1 MHETAEKSEQLV
13 AKRLSE
19 IGATDIRHAGV
30 HRRYPAELV
39 RALQQRTDVDAIT
52 ARHEPDLAFRMP
64 RPPTHS
70 CSSTE
75 IGAAYF
81 AWCEVKTGRSISR
94 ESYESCIR
102 WHQHG
107 AVCDP
112 FACVCGADL
121 SEADYHLWYAP
132 RPVMIAIL
140 CTRDPVVVRWQWID
154 RIRFQDSRAVV
165 AEYPVPHPVCPEG
178 WITPEGKSVGSFGSL
193 AHTVA
198 SGMPHKR
205 FDLDSF
211 NWCHDGSIA
220 PHPTHH
226 AHHPHP

>member
-1 MHETAEKSEQLV
+1 MHEKAEQSEQLV
-13 AKRLSE
+13 ARRLAE
-19 IGATDIRHAGV
+19 IGATDIRHTGV
-30 HRRYPAELV
+30 HRRYPAEKV
-39 RALQQRTDVDAIT
+39 RELQTRTDVDAIT

-112 FACVCGADL
+112 FLPLKYRDPAARR
-121 SEADYHLWYAP
+121 YAP
-132 RPVMIAIL
+132 MPVMIAVL
-140 CTRDPVVVRWQWID
+140 ATRDPVIIRWQWID
-154 RIRFQDSRAVV
+154 HVRFRDSHAVV

-178 WITPEGKSVGSFGSL
+178 WITPAGKSHGSFGSL

-211 NWCHDGSIA
+211 NWCHGGFVT

-226 AHHPHP
+226 AHHS

>member
-1 MHETAEKSEQLV
+1 MHEKAEQSERLV

-19 IGATDIRHAGV
+19 IGATDIRHTGV

-52 ARHEPDLAFRMP
+52 ARHEPDLSFRICD
-64 RPPTHS
+64 RVTHS
-70 CSSTE
+70 WPATE
-75 IGAAYF
+75 ISAAYY
-81 AWCEVKTGRSISR
+81 AWCEVKTGHSISR

-102 WHQHG
+102 WQKNG

-112 FACVCGADL
+112 FLPLIGSSPHYMTVIPL
-121 SEADYHLWYAP
+121 RYA
-132 RPVMIAIL
+132 RTPVMIAVL
-140 CTRDPVVVRWQWID
+140 DSRDPVVIRWQWID
-154 RIRFQDSRAVV
+154 HIRFLDSHAVV

-178 WITPEGKSVGSFGSL
+178 WITPEGKSHGSFGSMS
-193 AHTVA
+193 HTVA

-211 NWCHDGSIA
+211 RWCIDGFIT

-226 AHHPHP
+226 AHQGE